1 MKRVCDDNVIINHY
15 QKWNQNH
22 AITNSLKTW
31 LTRTRTVTAGHW
43 QWNYR
48 VISVKYVI
56 LTLNA
61 GRAFHTESV
70 PCAEKGFQNY
80 AGWIA
85 LLANQIKAS
94 KKQPIKNSST
104 PHQFEIPPEYC
115 PKANSAIK
123 MGIPHTNNI
132 TKYGMKKTPPPFWYA
147 KYGKRQTLPSPTQ
160 YPMHESRNSNFP
172 PQVSRFSISS
182 P

>member
-1 MKRVCDDNVIINHY
+1 MKRVCNDNVIINHY

-22 AITNSLKTW
+22 AITNTLKTGLHGPGQW
-31 LTRTRTVTAGHW
+31 RTGHW
-43 QWNYR
+43 RWNYR

-70 PCAEKGFQNY
+70 PCAEKGFQIN
-80 AGWIA
+80 AGRIA
-85 LLANQIKAS
+85 LPANQAKAS
-94 KKQPIKNSST
+94 KKQPIKSSST
-104 PHQFEIPPEYC
+104 KHWFETPPEYC

-123 MGIPHTNNI
+123 IGIPHTNNI